1 MLPRRQGA
9 RPRTGGATA
18 LRGATVWQQTADGV
32 VPVAV
37 KTGISDGTWTEVVEG
52 ALAEG
57 TPLVTRVMSV
67 AAAAAPKSTSSNP
80 LMATPQRGR

>member
-1 MLPRRQGA
+1 M
-9 RPRTGGATA
+9 
-18 LRGATVWQQTADGV
+18 WQQTADGV

-37 KTGISDGTWTEVVEG
+37 KAGISDGTWTEVVEG

-57 TPLVTRVMSV
+57 VPLVTRVSIGD
-67 AAAAAPKSTSSNP
+67 ARAAPAKSTTGNP